1 MPRILIV
8 DDEQE
13 NREALHRALG
23 DDNPDWV
30 FFTAG
35 GEAEARIIVEEQLAK
50 KEPIDVVLTDLVMAS
65 EQSGMNVLLQARKL
79 DPLIMAILFT
89 AKEKS
94 LDRYAAFDYGA
105 FDVVEKNIRGT
116 AAVRE
121 INIKTRA
128 ALRYREWSQRINFLR
143 RYFDPKVFDTIE
155 RQPSL
160 LSIKSRTLTVCFWDI
175 RGFSLLCEILKAH
188 PTLIGGFLRE
198 YCEVAAKTIFE
209 HSGVLDK
216 FVGDG
221 VMALFG
227 VLNGGEDEGRIDAI
241 AAVRTALDLRPRF
254 DAVVGRWMDQW
265 KLYTPH
271 KIEIGLGCGIHTGEA
286 LVGNVGT
293 DFRDQFTAL
302 GPHVNFAARIADRAK
317 PGEILVSQSTE
328 ARVRPAVTLSEAG
341 EISDIKNIPGTYSL
355 FAVSDMMSGQ
365 RLLPDD
371 RTSAA
376 R

>member
-1 MPRILIV
+1 M

-13 NREALHRALG
+13 NREALQRALG
-23 DDNPDWV
+23 DENPDWV
-30 FFTAG
+30 LFTAS
-35 GEAEARIIVEEQLAK
+35 GEAEARIILEGQLAK
-50 KEPIDVVLTDLVMAS
+50 REPIDVVLTDLVMAS
-65 EQSGMNVLLQARKL
+65 EQSGMNVLVQARKL
-79 DPLIMAILFT
+79 DPLVMAILFT

-160 LSIKSRTLTVCFWDI
+160 LSMKSRTLTICFWDI

-188 PTLIGGFLRE
+188 PTLIAGFLRE

-209 HSGVLDK
+209 QSGVLDK

-241 AAVRTALDLRPRF
+241 AAVRAALELRPRF
-254 DAVVGRWMDQW
+254 DDVVAQWMQEW
-265 KLYTPH
+265 KLYTPQ

-302 GPHVNFAARIADRAK
+302 GPHVNFAARIAARAK

-328 ARVRPAVTLSEAG
+328 ARVRSAVMMSQAG
-341 EISDIKNIPGTYSL
+341 QVSDIKNIPGTFSL